1 MDINMVKEA
10 VLGNMEALVK
20 EDAKKAFVKWLQ
32 EKALP
37 AVTEIAD
44 KYITRLKEDAES
56 EQGWCKFRD
65 AVFLPIVINGGLWL
79 VSQMLEKVIEN
90 G

>member
-44 KYITRLKEDAES
+44 K
-56 EQGWCKFRD
+56 FRKD
-65 AVFLPIVINGGLWL
+65 YRIVKGEILGVEMAIFCLYREGVLL
-79 VSQMLEKVIEN
+79 
-90 G
+90 